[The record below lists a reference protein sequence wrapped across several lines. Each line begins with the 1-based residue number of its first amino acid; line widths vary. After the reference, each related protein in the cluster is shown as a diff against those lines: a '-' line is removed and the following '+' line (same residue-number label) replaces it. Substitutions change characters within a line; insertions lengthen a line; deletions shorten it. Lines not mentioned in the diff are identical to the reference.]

1 MKKKKKEKKKGKK
14 KQGSRKA
21 CLFGA
26 SILVEGTDPCTP
38 ELRLF
43 EGTALDL
50 RRGARVGSCVA
61 LHLGAPFTTMAD
73 KHGS

>member
-21 CLFGA
+21 RQFGA
-26 SILVEGTDPCTP
+26 SILVEGVRRRRAPCMP

-43 EGTALDL
+43 EG
-50 RRGARVGSCVA
+50 AR
-61 LHLGAPFTTMAD
+61 H
-73 KHGS
+73 